1 MFWTIVDISL
11 VVPVF
16 FNVIALIVLSGKYKE
31 LLKDYRARYLNEGV
45 VNPDFK
51 VFYEDKVNK

>member
-1 MFWTIVDISL
+1 MGISL

-16 FNVIALIVLSGKYKE
+16 FNVIALIFLSGKYKE

>member
-16 FNVIALIVLSGKYKE
+16 FNVIALLALSGKYKA
-31 LLKDYRARYLNEGV
+31 LLKDYRARYLNEGEV
-45 VNPDFK
+45 DPDFK
-51 VFYEDKVNK
+51 VFYDAP